1 MSQRLILK
9 IMQEIRPNLRMDA
22 IECKPGNVRCG
33 ERCFPAGHK
42 CGGKEQAGSAA
53 RRLRVKKLEEKHQS
67 LQRERKKIGH
77 EMTSAANAITRYPAG
92 TRAHAQAKQDLQDA
106 KKRMSMAQS
115 ESQKIL
121 QEFSDLRK

>member
-1 MSQRLILK
+1 
-9 IMQEIRPNLRMDA
+9 MQEIRPTLRMDA

-33 ERCFPAGHK
+33 GRCFPAGHK
-42 CGGKEQAGSAA
+42 CGGEKQAGSAA

-67 LQRERKKIGH
+67 LQRERKKIGN
-77 EMTSAANAITRYPAG
+77 EVASAANAITRYPKG
-92 TRAHAQAKQDLQDA
+92 TRAHAQASQDLQDA

-121 QEFSDLRK
+121 QEFSNLRNR